1 MERKDT
7 IKKDKLKI
15 TFHNPNTKDNSEK
28 LAFEFIS
35 KVASGVIKRRIIENS
50 VPSENLDVDFMESD
64 MPC

>member
-1 MERKDT
+1 M
-7 IKKDKLKI
+7 KI

-35 KVASGVIKRRIIENS
+35 KIANGVIKRRIIENS